1 MTIFV
6 TYRSL
11 LAICK
16 SAHIEMCQISTSR
29 MPIKPLKIKIDLQS
43 KPLASSQDQ
52 QLIRALFGESL
63 KIDRVNIDVY

>member
-1 MTIFV
+1 
-6 TYRSL
+6 
-11 LAICK
+11 
-16 SAHIEMCQISTSR
+16 